1 MVAAHPFPP
10 AELERILAKLAKGD
24 PMTQDERE
32 IVRRR
37 LDEVPSVDA
46 LGPTA
51 SGRSRAKAFSARPC
65 SPSLRAWADRRGDP
79 GRDRRRARRATRPVR
94 VVVDTNVVVSMAL
107 QSEGNPAHVVRL
119 VRERALRLVYD
130 RRVYAEYCEVLM
142 RLRLP
147 PALIADIVSAIA
159 EVGER
164 LDIVPPAPFVL
175 PDPKDQPFLEV
186 ALAARADAIV
196 TGNLRDFPDGCGMQI
211 LTPAQIA
218 QRFPRER

>member
-1 MVAAHPFPP
+1 
-10 AELERILAKLAKGD
+10 
-24 PMTQDERE
+24 Q
-32 IVRRR
+32 
-37 LDEVPSVDA
+37 
-46 LGPTA
+46 
-51 SGRSRAKAFSARPC
+51 
-65 SPSLRAWADRRGDP
+65 
-79 GRDRRRARRATRPVR
+79 RRARRATRPVK
-94 VVVDTNVVVSMAL
+94 VVVDTNVVISSAL

-142 RLRLP
+142 RPRPRLP
-147 PALIADIVSAIA
+147 PAPIARHVSAIA